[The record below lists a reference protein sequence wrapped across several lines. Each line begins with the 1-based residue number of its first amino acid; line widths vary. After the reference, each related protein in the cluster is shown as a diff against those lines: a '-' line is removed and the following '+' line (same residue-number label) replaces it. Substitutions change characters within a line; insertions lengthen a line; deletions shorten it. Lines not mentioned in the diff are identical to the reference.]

1 MTLRRIAPF
10 NAADAKDK
18 GISVCGLTRLTSFG
32 SMAFY
37 LEAGTPPHTVFRY
50 MIFNIKKSLKLRFN
64 IITDPKSEQT
74 LKHYTVCHSYGIVIY
89 FIGLVFT
96 CSR

>member
-1 MTLRRIAPF
+1 
-10 NAADAKDK
+10 
-18 GISVCGLTRLTSFG
+18 
-32 SMAFY
+32 
-37 LEAGTPPHTVFRY
+37 

-74 LKHYTVCHSYGIVIY
+74 LKHYTVCRSYGIVIY